1 MTKLLIKVS
10 IILIIAV
17 VIYFT
22 VNQTTEIVDIGD
34 KAYNFR
40 LADVDNNQ
48 YELADYEGKVVVLN
62 FFNTWCKPCIE
73 EGPELENFH
82 QEYQDI
88 ASLFII
94 DKGETN
100 EQVRQYIEQYNYHA
114 TYLLD
119 YDLNVSR
126 AFKVVGQPET
136 IIIDK
141 DGIVREHIVGKIDK
155 EKLVELV
162 SQYK

>member
-1 MTKLLIKVS
+1 MTKRIIKIS
-10 IILIIAV
+10 IILIIAA

-22 VNQTTEIVDIGD
+22 LNKTTEIVDIGD
-34 KAYNFR
+34 KAYNFK
-40 LADVDNNQ
+40 LTDVNNNK

-73 EGPELENFH
+73 EGPELESFH
-82 QEYQDI
+82 QEYQDV
-88 ASLFII
+88 ATLFII
-94 DKGETN
+94 DKGETS
-100 EQVRQYIEQYNYHA
+100 EQVRHYIEQYNYQA

-119 YDLNVSR
+119 YDLNVSK

-141 DGIVREHIVGKIDK
+141 DGIVREHIVGKVDK
-155 EKLVELV
+155 ETLVKLVN
-162 SQYK
+162 QYK